1 MDYYYSH
8 GRELIV
14 IVDDGQ
20 LSLAYAKNCLSDT
33 YEIITATSGAK
44 LYRILST
51 VTPNLILLDIE
62 MPAEDGYSVMQKLAK
77 DERFSEIPVIF
88 LTAKSDP
95 TDVTKGLRLGAVDYV
110 IKPYSEELLK
120 QRVKT
125 HLDLQSQKKA
135 LVNAVKIADAA
146 NDAKTSFVTNMS
158 HEMRTP
164 LNAILG
170 LAELTLDDKSLSE
183 KAKSNLIKIE
193 RAGHTL
199 LSIVSDILDISKIET
214 GKIELSPVHYETSPR
229 INDTITQSIM
239 YRGDKDIEFE
249 LIIGDGFPAILFGDD
264 LRIKQIFN
272 NLLSNAF
279 KYTTSGKISF
289 SLECERKGD
298 SAHITAKISDTGLG
312 IPNDAFASIFEDY
325 FQTDVS
331 ANRHILGAGLGLSIA
346 RRFARLMGGNIT
358 VESELGKGST
368 FTVYLV
374 QELVSDAVIDSETIE
389 KLKNHTY
396 TPKNRRF
403 WDDISQVSLPYAHI
417 LIVDD
422 VEANLDVA
430 QGMLLRYDIKSTC
443 VTSGYEAIETVR
455 KSIESESKRFD
466 AVFMDYMM
474 PGMDGIEAT
483 NLIRTL
489 ESDYAKDIPVIAF
502 TASAVV
508 GSKEMFLEN
517 GFQGFI
523 SKPIELMQ
531 LDHIVLR
538 WVYDEEFEKLCKLC
552 CEGDNKKPMCDRDCL
567 MQQKSS
573 SADTVATGE
582 SPPASAFINFN
593 IKDIDY
599 LRGLSRFGGDEAPY
613 LRVLRTFS
621 KNSPA
626 VLETVRA
633 VNFDNPLAYITAVH
647 GLKGACYGICA
658 DEIGDLAKALED
670 AGKEEDFAFISANND
685 IFIKRISLLF
695 SDISEFLESLTVDSP
710 KEMKNA
716 PEQSLLQAVLDA
728 CEKYNMSAID
738 DAISELERF
747 DYKSGGD
754 LVKWL
759 RETAEEMNYSDIVTR
774 LKSTVTATV

>member
-1 MDYYYSH
+1 MDYTY
-8 GRELIV
+8 GRELII

-20 LSLAYAKNCLSDT
+20 LSLAYAKNCLSDA
-33 YEIITATSGAK
+33 YEVITATSGDS
-44 LYRILST
+44 LFRLLST

-62 MPAEDGYSVMQKLAK
+62 MPEESGYSVMQRLAK
-77 DERFSEIPVIF
+77 DERTYEIPVIF

-95 TDVTKGLRLGAVDYV
+95 ADVTKGLKLGAVDYV
-110 IKPYSEELLK
+110 IKPYSKDLLK
-120 QRVKT
+120 QRIKT

-135 LVNAVKIADAA
+135 LVNALRIADSA

-170 LAELTLDDKSLSE
+170 LTELTLDDKSLSE

-199 LSIVSDILDISKIET
+199 LSLVSDILDISKIET

-239 YRGDKDIEFE
+239 YKGDKNIDFE
-249 LIIGDGFPAILFGDD
+249 LIIGNDFPAILFGDD

-298 SAHITAKISDTGLG
+298 TAQIIAKISDTGFG
-312 IPNDAFASIFEDY
+312 IPNEALASIFEDY

-346 RRFARLMGGNIT
+346 RRLARLMGGNIT
-358 VESELGKGST
+358 VESELGRGST
-368 FTVYLV
+368 FTVYLT
-374 QELVSDAVIDSETIE
+374 QELVSDAVIGSETIE

-396 TPKNRRF
+396 TPRNRRL
-403 WDDISQVSLPYAHI
+403 WDSLTQLSLPYAHI
-417 LIVDD
+417 LVVDD

-430 QGMLLRYDIKSTC
+430 QGMLLRYDIRSTC
-443 VTSGYEAIETVR
+443 VSSGSDAVEAVR
-455 KSIESESKRFD
+455 KSVEAENEQFD
-466 AVFMDYMM
+466 AIFMDFMM

-483 NLIRTL
+483 NLIREL
-489 ESDYAKDIPVIAF
+489 NSDYAKNLPVIAF

-531 LDHIVLR
+531 LDHVVLR
-538 WVYDEEFEKLCKLC
+538 WVYNEECENRCKLC
-552 CEGDNKKPMCDRDCL
+552 SDSENNTPLCGRSCL
-567 MQQKSS
+567 IRQKLES
-573 SADTVATGE
+573 SATAGE
-582 SPPASAFINFN
+582 NKTSHVSAFINFN
-593 IKDIDY
+593 IRDIDHH
-599 LRGLSRFGGDEAPY
+599 RGLTRFGGDEDPY
-613 LRVLRTFS
+613 MRVLRTFA

-626 VLETVRA
+626 VLETVKT
-633 VNFDNPLAYITAVH
+633 VNVDDPLSYVTAVH

-658 DEIGDLAKALED
+658 DEVGNLAKALED
-670 AGKEEDFAFISANND
+670 AGKAEDFDFISANNQA
-685 IFIKRISLLF
+685 FIERISSLF
-695 SDISEFLESLTVDSP
+695 AEISEFLESLADNSP
-710 KEMKNA
+710 KEIKNA
-716 PEQSLLQAVLDA
+716 PEQSLLKAVLDA
-728 CEKYNMSAID
+728 CEKYNMSEID
-738 DAISELERF
+738 DTIAKLELF
-747 DYKSGGD
+747 DYRSDGE

-759 RETAEEMNYSDIVTR
+759 REMSDEMNYSDIVTR
-774 LKSTVTATV
+774 LKSVAK